1 LWPLN
6 RQKPRGP
13 GVFSGLSSID
23 IAVEDLDRTGKEI
36 GLTKGSIKDEIL
48 VAVKRDL
55 PKLKIESGP
64 RVSLI
69 YVVITVG
76 ETNTAFAASANI
88 FLYRPVEILG
98 DDGNKYFAL
107 GAVWKKVSLLTNNR
121 PTLPYMSSKIH
132 DLLSEGLTAF
142 SAQYYTDNP

>member
-1 LWPLN
+1 
-6 RQKPRGP
+6 
-13 GVFSGLSSID
+13 
-23 IAVEDLDRTGKEI
+23 
-36 GLTKGSIKDEIL
+36 
-48 VAVKRDL
+48 
-55 PKLKIESGP
+55 
-64 RVSLI
+64 VSLI